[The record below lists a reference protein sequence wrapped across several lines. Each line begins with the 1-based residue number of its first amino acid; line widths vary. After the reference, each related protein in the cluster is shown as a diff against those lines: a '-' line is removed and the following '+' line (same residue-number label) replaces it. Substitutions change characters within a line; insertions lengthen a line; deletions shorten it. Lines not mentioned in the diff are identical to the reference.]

1 MNSFSSLL
9 LATLMMIAPAIA
21 VRAQTMPVSPQP
33 QDGFADS
40 AAIGTINV
48 SPDLRSALEGPQN
61 PSYDQY
67 QMIQVESAAA
77 NSINQNTQA
86 DVQRPPR
93 ARLMNVEF

>member
-1 MNSFSSLL
+1 MKSFSSLL
-9 LATLMMIAPAIA
+9 FAILITVASAIA
-21 VRAQTMPVSPQP
+21 TRAQTMPVPPQP
-33 QDGFADS
+33 QDGFANS

-61 PSYDQY
+61 PSDEAYG
-67 QMIQVESAAA
+67 MMQVESAAA
-77 NSINQNTQA
+77 NTINQSTA